1 MPRELVTLQV
11 GQCGNQVG
19 AEFWRKLCSEHGINN
34 DGIVEEWAASGATG
48 DRKDVFFYQ
57 ADDERYIPRACLID
71 LEPRVING
79 IQNSDIR
86 NLFNPENVFLSD
98 HGGGAG
104 NNWASGYSQG
114 EGVQE
119 DILDMIDREVGY
131 SDSLE
136 GFTLCHSIAGG
147 TGSGMGSWLLEALND
162 RFPKKLVQTYSVFPN
177 QSESSDVV
185 VQPYNSLLTL
195 KRLTLNADA
204 VVVLDNTALNR
215 IATERLHIANPTF
228 NQVNSLVSTV
238 MAASTATL
246 RYPGYMNND
255 LVGLLAS
262 LIPVPQCHFLMAGYT
277 PLTLDAAEEGG
288 GTRAVASIVR
298 KTTVLDVMRRLL
310 QPKNLMV
317 SASARAKDYDKSKYI
332 SILNII
338 QGDVDP
344 TQLHQSLMRIRER
357 KLANFIDWGPA
368 SIQVALS
375 RKSPF
380 VKSAHR
386 VSGLMLAN
394 HTSIRHLFNRTLSQF
409 DKLFK
414 RNAFVD
420 NYKEFPMFHRM
431 VGAKQ
436 EANLEEFE
444 DAREVVAALSEEY
457 AAAESS
463 DYIDRA
469 DGSSADLATQMAS
482 QLNLAPGVG
491 DPRAP
496 VRAG

>member
-1 MPRELVTLQV
+1 MKQAYRRFRRRFRDSPSSHLPT
-11 GQCGNQVG
+11 
-19 AEFWRKLCSEHGINN
+19 LCSC
-34 DGIVEEWAASGATG
+34 S
-48 DRKDVFFYQ
+48 
-57 ADDERYIPRACLID
+57 
-71 LEPRVING
+71 VING
-79 IQNSDIR
+79 IQNSEIR
-86 NLFNPENVFLSD
+86 NLFNPENVFLSN

-104 NNWASGYSQG
+104 NNWASGYHQG
-114 EGVQE
+114 ESFQE
-119 DILDMIDREVGY
+119 DILDMIDREAGY

-136 GFTLCHSIAGG
+136 GFTLAHSIAGG
-147 TGSGMGSWLLEALND
+147 TGSGMGSYILEALND
-162 RFPKKLVQTYSVFPN
+162 RYPKKLVQTYSVFPN

-215 IATERLHIANPTF
+215 IATERLHIQNPTF
-228 NQVNSLVSTV
+228 SQTNSLVSTV

-277 PLTLDAAEEGG
+277 PLTLDGGAEAATG
-288 GTRAVASIVR
+288 SIVR

-317 SASARAKDYDKSKYI
+317 SPHARAKDSDQSRYI

-357 KLANFIDWGPA
+357 RLASFIEWGPA

-375 RKSPF
+375 RTSPY
-380 VKSAHR
+380 VRSSHR

-409 DKLFK
+409 EKLYSK
-414 RNAFVD
+414 KAFVD
-420 NYKEFPMFHRM
+420 NYKQFPMFHRQ
-431 VGAKQ
+431 GAGGSL
-436 EANLEEFE
+436 EINLDEFD
-444 DAREVVAALSEEY
+444 DAKEVVAGVSEEY
-457 AAAESS
+457 AACE
-463 DYIDRA
+463 RA
-469 DGSSADLATQMAS
+469 DYVSCLPAGAVAISVCAPLLVISRFWCHAFFCAD
-482 QLNLAPGVG
+482 
-491 DPRAP
+491 
-496 VRAG
+496 